1 MKWHQ
6 SFFLTLKN
14 KFQPMITI
22 RILSE
27 PFDPNLEIEQLRAG
41 NSAMGGIVSF
51 IGLMRD
57 MNEGEAVSRMC
68 LEHYPGM
75 TEKALQTIA
84 QEVSRRWELLGC
96 RIVHRV
102 DELAPM
108 DTIVLVAVASARRME
123 AFRACEF
130 IIDYIK
136 TRAPFWK
143 KEFTPK
149 GPRWVAGRQLDSVAE
164 HKWRD

>member
-1 MKWHQ
+1 
-6 SFFLTLKN
+6 
-14 KFQPMITI
+14 MIEI

-27 PFDPNLEIEQLRAG
+27 PFDPNLEIEQLRAD

-75 TEKALQTIA
+75 TEKALHAIA
-84 QEVSRRWELLGC
+84 QEASRRWELLGC

-102 DELAPM
+102 GELGPM
-108 DTIVLVAVASARRME
+108 DTIVLVAVASAHRME

-130 IIDYIK
+130 IIDYLK
-136 TRAPFWK
+136 TRAPFCK
-143 KEFTPK
+143 KRVYT
-149 GPRWVAGRQLDSVAE
+149 
-164 HKWRD
+164 